1 MSIRRA
7 LLAAGI
13 GLVVVL
19 QLGIPAVNLLS
30 PRPARFG
37 WQMYS
42 TAQPAPEAWTKSVDG
57 TLEPLS
63 LDGHWA
69 VLRAEIDD
77 VDAFATQVCD
87 LTDAPEV
94 VVRLQPDA
102 TETVACA

>member
-1 MSIRRA
+1 MTGRKS
-7 LLAAGI
+7 LLAAAL
-13 GLVVVL
+13 GLIVVIQV
-19 QLGIPAVNLLS
+19 GVPAVNLLS

-42 TAQPAPEAWTKSVDG
+42 VAQPAPEAWTTSAKG
-57 TLEPLS
+57 GLEPVD

-77 VDAFATQVCD
+77 VEGFARQVCA

-94 VVRLQPDA
+94 VVELQPGA
-102 TETVACA
+102 TESVPCD

>member
-1 MSIRRA
+1 MSLRRG
-7 LLAAGI
+7 LLASGI
-13 GLVVVL
+13 GLIVVL
-19 QLGIPAVNLLS
+19 QLGIPAANLLS

-42 TAQPAPEAWTKSVDG
+42 TAQPAPEAWARSADG
-57 TLEPLS
+57 TLEPLH

-77 VDAFATQVCD
+77 VDAFASQVCD

-94 VVRLQPDA
+94 VIRLQPDA
-102 TETVACA
+102 TETAACA